1 MTKKRKRYPD
11 LNQKL
16 ERPWC
21 YYCERDFDDL
31 KILISHQ
38 KAKHFKCEKC
48 GRRLNTAGGLNVH
61 MTQVHKE
68 QLNQVENAI
77 AGRGG
82 LDIEIFGMEG
92 VPAEVIDQHNHQ
104 TTQTHFAD
112 ERARQQATG
121 NPSRGSGLNGAN
133 NKRAKK
139 NESLEEIVQR
149 ADKFRV
155 DRANG
160 VLPTPVAEVALE
172 PPCNADS
179 ASCCPLRTTP
189 RRRNIPLPTRRL
201 PPGAFPPARPGSVP
215 GVSALPPRPGF
226 GAPPPSAFPNG
237 APPGADFN
245 ASLETLIADA
255 QKPAGDAAG
264 DKKSKKDKN
273 IRLVFFDESVSPEEK
288 MAALPRYAEFARA

>member
-21 YYCERDFDDL
+21 FYCERDFDDL

-92 VPAEVIDQHNHQ
+92 VPPEIIDQHNQ
-104 TTQTHFAD
+104 QVTAAHFAD
-112 ERARQQATG
+112 EAARQLATG
-121 NPSRGSGLNGAN
+121 NPTRGSGLNGAT
-133 NKRAKK
+133 KRAKK
-139 NESLEEIVQR
+139 NETLEEIQER
-149 ADKFRV
+149 AEKYRV

-160 VLPTPVAEVALE
+160 VLPLPVADVQLE
-172 PPCNADS
+172 P
-179 ASCCPLRTTP
+179 TP
-189 RRRNIPLPTRRL
+189 PAAQPFAPPPGAAGYAPGQFPPGAVAPVRPGSIPGAGGLPQRPPFGAP
-201 PPGAFPPARPGSVP
+201 PPGAFPP
-215 GVSALPPRPGF
+215 
-226 GAPPPSAFPNG
+226 NG
-237 APPGADFN
+237 APPGTDFT
-245 ASLETLIADA
+245 ASLDDLIADA
-255 QKPAGDAAG
+255 QKPPTAEASAE
-264 DKKSKKDKN
+264 KKSKKDKN
-273 IRLVFFDESVSPEEK
+273 IRLVFFDEIVSPEEK
-288 MAALPRYAEFARA
+288 MAALPRYAEFARV

>member
-21 YYCERDFDDL
+21 FYCERDFDDL

-92 VPAEVIDQHNHQ
+92 VPPEIIDQHNQ
-104 TTQTHFAD
+104 QVTQQHFAD

-121 NPSRGSGLNGAN
+121 NPTRGSGMNGTA

-139 NESLEEIVQR
+139 NETLEEIQER
-149 ADKFRV
+149 AEKFRI

-160 VLPTPVAEVALE
+160 VLPPPAAEVKLE
-172 PPCNADS
+172 PTPPAAQPF
-179 ASCCPLRTTP
+179 ASPP
-189 RRRNIPLPTRRL
+189 GSFPPGQF
-201 PPGAFPPARPGSVP
+201 PPGAAPPAQPGSIP
-215 GVSALPPRPGF
+215 GGSGLPQRPGF
-226 GAPPPSAFPNG
+226 GAPPPGAFPPNG
-237 APPGADFN
+237 APAGADFN
-245 ASLETLIADA
+245 ASLDDLIADA
-255 QKPAGDAAG
+255 QKPPTAETPAE
-264 DKKSKKDKN
+264 KKSKKDKN
-273 IRLVFFDESVSPEEK
+273 IKLVFFDDIVSPEEK
-288 MAALPRYAEFARA
+288 MALLPRYAEFARV